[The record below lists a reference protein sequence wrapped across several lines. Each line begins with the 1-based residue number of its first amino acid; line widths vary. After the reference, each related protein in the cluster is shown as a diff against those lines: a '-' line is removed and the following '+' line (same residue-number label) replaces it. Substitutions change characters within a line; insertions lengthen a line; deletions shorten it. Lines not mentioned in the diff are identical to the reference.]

1 MCYIFVKGSIFEIKV
16 KIHSVKIVSQ
26 LKIPIVWVFVFEVL
40 VFNVIVFEVLM
51 FEVIVFE
58 VLVLEVLVFEVLVFE
73 VLVFEVLGHSLIDEA
88 ALYNCFRLKMM
99 EKPILSCTF
108 LMHAFQEMNLIS
120 RLNKNLF
127 YIHCLKKQTFKIRL
141 KTNAHSFI

>member
-58 VLVLEVLVFEVLVFE
+58 DLVLEVLVFE

-141 KTNAHSFI
+141 KTNATCHT